1 MSQATLPPPEMTLPQ
16 ILWSALLQRAV
27 CVAAKL
33 GLPDLL
39 ESRAQSANELALSL
53 GAHSPSLYRLLR
65 TLSGAGI
72 FQEDAG
78 GRFQNT
84 PLSELL
90 RSDVPG
96 SMRDLAI
103 MFAQDWQWENWG
115 QLLHCVMTGEDAQR
129 KLYGMDSF
137 SYFAQDAAVGAV
149 FNRAMTG
156 LSAAVAPAIAEAC
169 DLDGVKTVAD
179 LAGGHGQLLSAF
191 LKREPALQGILF
203 DLPNVLEG
211 ADALLEEAGV
221 RDRVELIPGDF
232 FQSVP
237 EGADLYTLKHIIHDW
252 DDAKSV
258 AILKN
263 VRAAMKPEARVAVIE
278 MVVPEGNEPSPAKI
292 LDLQMMVMEN
302 GKERTEAE
310 YRALYEAAGLELTR
324 IVPTKSPYSLVEGKI
339 A

>member
-1 MSQATLPPPEMTLPQ
+1 MILPQ

-39 ESRAQSANELALSL
+39 AARAQTASELALSV
-53 GAHSPSLYRLLR
+53 GAHGPSLYRLLR
-65 TLSGAGI
+65 TLSSAGI
-72 FQEDAG
+72 FTESEDG
-78 GRFQNT
+78 IFQNT
-84 PLSELL
+84 PVSELL

-96 SMRDLAI
+96 SMRDLAV
-103 MFAQDWQWENWG
+103 MFAEDWQWQNWG

-129 KLYGMDSF
+129 KLYGMDTF
-137 SYFAQDAAVGAV
+137 SYFAQDPAVGAV

-169 DLDGVKTVAD
+169 DLEGVKIVAD
-179 LAGGHGQLLSAF
+179 LAGGHGLLLSAF
-191 LKREPALQGILF
+191 LKREPALKGILF
-203 DLPNVLEG
+203 DLPNVIEG
-211 ADALLEEAGV
+211 AGALLEVEGV
-221 RDRVELIPGDF
+221 KDRVQLVAGDF

-258 AILKN
+258 AILLK
-263 VRAAMKPEARVAVIE
+263 VREAMQSGARVAVIE
-278 MVVPEGNEPSPAKI
+278 MVVPEGNEPSHSKI

-310 YRALYEAAGLELTR
+310 YRALFEAAGLKLTR